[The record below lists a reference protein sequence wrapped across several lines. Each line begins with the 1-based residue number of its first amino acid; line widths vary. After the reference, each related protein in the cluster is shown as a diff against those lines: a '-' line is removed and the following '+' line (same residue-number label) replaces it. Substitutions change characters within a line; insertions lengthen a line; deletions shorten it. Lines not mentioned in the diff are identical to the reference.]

1 VEFEVQVVERIPV
14 EPTGKL
20 RPSRSL
26 VHSEYDR
33 VRFAPVP
40 PAPRGRRTLGA

>member
-1 VEFEVQVVERIPV
+1 VERIPL
-14 EPTGKL
+14 ESTGKL

-33 VRFAPVP
+33 VRFEPVAP
-40 PAPRGRRTLGA
+40 PALRRRLGA